1 VEEAS
6 AYHTKDEISDIVT
19 VVIVS
24 EIYLGIMIIGMMLGG
39 IW

>member
-19 VVIVS
+19 VVIVR
-24 EIYLGIMIIGMMLGG
+24 EIYHRHMIIGMMLGG